1 MTTAD
6 HEPLD
11 LSTSAERTSLAWQR
25 FGLGMT
31 AVGALLIRSHLIHSH
46 LGAQLLSVLAGCV
59 LIGAGVLATVLV
71 GPWRYRAI
79 LVRVRA
85 GKSPRSRW
93 VVLLAAAVVCTTAG
107 AALGVVGLQ

>member
-6 HEPLD
+6 DEPLD
-11 LSTSAERTSLAWQR
+11 PSTSAERTSLAWQR
-25 FGLGMT
+25 SGLGMT
-31 AVGALLIRSHLIHSH
+31 AVGALLIHDHSGGH
-46 LGAQLLSVLAGCV
+46 PGAQLLAVLAGCI
-59 LIGAGVLATVLV
+59 LIGAGILATVLV

-85 GKSPRSRW
+85 EKSPRSRW